1 MFSYLGFTRRSNLT
15 VLLPTQI
22 LISYFITIYIHKTL
36 NQFFQINNF
45 SCGYPGKFTLEGI
58 SFEINK
64 GDFVGIIGPNG
75 SGKTTLF
82 KGISN
87 ELHAL
92 TGSTKLNGELIQKMS
107 LKEKAQNVAIVT
119 QNIEVGSMTVEEY
132 VLMGR
137 IPYRKQFQFFETK
150 EDIAIA
156 KKYMELT
163 GVTRLKDKYMN
174 ALSGGEQQL
183 AGIARALTQEPQL
196 LLLDEPTS
204 HLDITHQVQILNL
217 IRRLSHNLGLTVL
230 MIIHDLN
237 LAGEYCDSLVMMQEG
252 RVRKKGTPHEVLNYK
267 DIEAVYNTVVITRT
281 NPVSGK
287 PVVFLVSEET
297 FGKK

>member
-1 MFSYLGFTRRSNLT
+1 MEE
-15 VLLPTQI
+15 
-22 LISYFITIYIHKTL
+22 
-36 NQFFQINNF
+36 FFKIKDF
-45 SCGYPGKFTLEGI
+45 SCGYPGKFVLEDI
-58 SFEINK
+58 SFEIAK

-87 ELHAL
+87 ELPAL
-92 TGSTKLNGELIQKMS
+92 AGSTKLDGGLIQKMS
-107 LKEKAQNVAIVT
+107 LKEKAQNLAVVT

-137 IPYRKQFQFFETK
+137 IPYRSQFQFFETA
-150 EDIAIA
+150 EDIAITN
-156 KKYMELT
+156 KYMELT
-163 GVTRLKDKYMN
+163 GVTRLKDKFMN

-217 IRRLSHNLGLTVL
+217 IRRLSRELGLTVL

-237 LAGEYCDSLVMMQEG
+237 LAGEYCDSLIMMQEG
-252 RVRKKGTPHEVLNYK
+252 RMRKKGLPSEVLNYK
-267 DIEAVYNTVVITRT
+267 DIEAVYDTVVVTRT
-281 NPVSGK
+281 NPISNK
-287 PVVFLVSEET
+287 PVVFLVSEEVI
-297 FGKK
+297 GKK

>member
-1 MFSYLGFTRRSNLT
+1 MAD
-15 VLLPTQI
+15 
-22 LISYFITIYIHKTL
+22 
-36 NQFFQINNF
+36 FFEINNF
-45 SCGYPGKFTLEGI
+45 SCGYPGKFKVQEI
-58 SFEINK
+58 SFKINK

-87 ELHAL
+87 ELHAIS
-92 TGSTKLNGELIQKMS
+92 GNSKLNGKVVQKMS
-107 LKEKAQNVAIVT
+107 LKEKAQNIAIVT
-119 QNIEVGSMTVEEY
+119 QTIEAGSMTVEEY

-150 EDIAIA
+150 EDIEIA
-156 KKYMELT
+156 NKYMDLT
-163 GVTRLKDKYMN
+163 DVTPLKDKYMN

-183 AGIARALTQEPQL
+183 AGIARALTQQPQL

-217 IRRLSHNLGLTVL
+217 IRRLSNELGLSVL

-237 LAGEYCDSLVMMQEG
+237 LAGEYCDSLIMMQEG
-252 RVRKKGTPHEVLNYK
+252 KIRKKGTPTEVLNYQ
-267 DIEAVYNTVVITRT
+267 DIEAVYDTVVVTRT
-281 NPVSGK
+281 NPISNK
-287 PVVFLVSEET
+287 PVVFLVSEEVI
-297 FGKK
+297 KKK